1 METFHGVFSHERQRV
16 EPIHPT
22 NKSLNIRNL
31 IIDIQKQTCNLCQ
44 TQSSST
50 NKSLNI
56 QNLVLDIQKTNL

>member
-1 METFHGVFSHERQRV
+1 MEAFHGVFSHERQRV

-22 NKSLNIRNL
+22 NKSLSIQNL
-31 IIDIQKQTCNLCQ
+31 VIDVQKQTYNLCQ

-56 QNLVLDIQKTNL
+56 

>member
-1 METFHGVFSHERQRV
+1 METCEVKSMETFHGVFFNERQRV

-31 IIDIQKQTCNLCQ
+31 VIDIQKQKTYNLCQ

-56 QNLVLDIQKTNL
+56 